1 MHVQTSPYI
10 VFLSISTL
18 ASFTASLITRKNSAS
33 GSFSLRVLL
42 FFMAVWSASYT
53 ISLTGISLATKELWL
68 HVTFV
73 CMAVVPV
80 LYLIFV
86 LKYTRRETWLTP
98 VSISLMLLIP
108 VISILLRW
116 TNGYHHLV
124 YRYYQAIPWNN
135 TFALHY
141 VRGSWFYVGL
151 AYSFVVIILSTV
163 LLFTAA
169 INSGPLFRNH
179 YYKILLASLIPM
191 PASLYSEILFYNQSI
206 IDLAPISF
214 GLCSILFVY
223 SFFRN
228 QLLDLLPV
236 ARSRLIENMSDGV
249 LVVDAQGRIVDINP
263 AMLEILDR
271 EPFSL
276 LGKNVSEIMNHWTD
290 MNSIIFKNDATRTE
304 LRLHH
309 DPSRYMDLR
318 MTPLF
323 DESERL
329 TGRIIVS
336 RDITDRK
343 QVEKDLVY
351 ANDRLHTQLIEIG
364 LLRDQLREQA
374 IRDPLTDLFN
384 RRYLDET
391 LERELSRAE
400 RENYPLCIVMMDLDH
415 FKDVNDL
422 YGHEAGDI
430 VLKSLAKKVM
440 EQCRQ
445 GDFACR
451 YGGEE
456 FILVMPNICLDSTS
470 KRAKELHQNIEGMN
484 IPYGRFN
491 LSVTISMGIACYP
504 THGQTKEE
512 LLRAA
517 DKALYKAKH
526 SGRNCV
532 SVYMPIEI
540 VEKTT
545 NEDQVR

>member
-1 MHVQTSPYI
+1 MHVQVSPYI
-10 VFLSISTL
+10 VLLAISAF
-18 ASFTASLITRKNSAS
+18 ASFAASLITQKHSAA
-33 GSFSLRVLL
+33 GSFPLRLLL
-42 FFMAVWSASYT
+42 FFMVAWSGSYAA
-53 ISLTGISLATKELWL
+53 SLTNISLAAKDLWL
-68 HVTFV
+68 NVTFIS
-73 CMAVVPV
+73 MAVVPV
-80 LYLIFV
+80 IYLIFV
-86 LKYTRRETWLTP
+86 LEYTHREKWLTTLN
-98 VSISLMLLIP
+98 ISLMLLIP

-124 YRYYQAIPWNN
+124 YRYYQAIPFED
-135 TFALHY
+135 TFTLYY
-141 VRGSWFYVGL
+141 VRGPWFYVGL
-151 AYSFVVIILSTV
+151 AYSFIAILLSTV
-163 LLFTAA
+163 LLFISA
-169 INSGPLFRNH
+169 IYTGPLLRSQ
-179 YYKILLASLIPM
+179 YYKILLASLLPM
-191 PASLYSEILFYNQSI
+191 PASLYSEVFFYNRTI
-206 IDLAPISF
+206 IDLTPISF

-236 ARSRLIENMSDGV
+236 ARSRLVENMSDGV
-249 LVVDAQGRIVDINP
+249 LVVDAQGRIVDVNP
-263 AMLEILDR
+263 AMLNILDR
-271 EPFSL
+271 NAASL
-276 LGKNVSEIMNHWTD
+276 LGKNVSEIMNNWTE
-290 MNSIIFKNDATRTE
+290 MNSVIFRNDATRTE
-304 LRLHH
+304 LRLQH

-323 DESERL
+323 DESNRL
-329 TGRIIVS
+329 SGRIIVS

-351 ANDRLHTQLIEIG
+351 ANDRMHTQLIEIG
-364 LLRDQLREQA
+364 LLQNQLREQA

-422 YGHEAGDI
+422 YGHEAGDV
-430 VLKSLAKKVM
+430 VLRSLAEKIT
-440 EQCRQ
+440 EQCRH

-456 FILVMPNICLDSTS
+456 FVLVMPNICLDSTS
-470 KRAKELHQNIEGMN
+470 KRAKELHLNIESMN
-484 IPYGRFN
+484 VPYGRFN

-504 THGQTKEE
+504 THGKTKEE

-532 SVYMPIEI
+532 SIY
-540 VEKTT
+540 
-545 NEDQVR
+545 EDIQSIG